1 MDLQDATVLL
11 TGASSGIGAAT
22 ARLLA
27 KRGAVLGLVARRRD
41 RLEEVLADCQADS
54 PDSRIWVADLSDLA
68 AAENVVRE
76 AIDHFSR
83 LDVLLNNAGA
93 PKRRHVRDLTFA
105 EIEDTMRI
113 NFLSPVRM
121 MLTALPPM
129 LERGRGLIVNV
140 GSMAGRIGVPTESA
154 YSASKFALGGWSEG
168 AALDLAAS
176 GVEIRLISPGASAT
190 EIWDQPGSDDAFYDG
205 PMAPPEDCAVEIVA
219 AIEGTTFE
227 TYAPAGYRDIV
238 VDKTRDF
245 DQFMS
250 MVLSH
255 SSQGASS

>member
-1 MDLQDATVLL
+1 MDLQGASVLL

-22 ARLLA
+22 ARALA
-27 KRGAVLGLVARRRD
+27 KRGARLGLVARRRD
-41 RLEEVLADCQADS
+41 RLEEVLADCRGDS
-54 PDSRIWVADLSDLA
+54 PDSRIWAVDLSDLG
-68 AAENVVRE
+68 AAEGVVRE
-76 AIDHFSR
+76 AIDHFGG

-93 PKRRHVRDLTFA
+93 PKRRNVRDLTPT
-105 EIEDTMRI
+105 EVEDIMRI
-113 NFLSPVRM
+113 NFFSPVRM
-121 MLTALPPM
+121 MLAALPSM
-129 LERGRGLIVNV
+129 LERGHGLVVNV
-140 GSMAGRIGVPTESA
+140 GSMAGRIGVPTEAA
-154 YSASKFALGGWSEG
+154 YSASKFALGGWSE
-168 AALDLAAS
+168 ACALDLAGS
-176 GVEIRLISPGASAT
+176 GVELRLISPGAFAT

-205 PMAPPEDCAVEIVA
+205 PKAPPEECADAIVE

-255 SSQGASS
+255 SPAGDS

>member
-1 MDLQDATVLL
+1 MDVQGATVLL

-27 KRGAVLGLVARRRD
+27 ERGAVLGLVARRRD
-41 RLEEVLADCQADS
+41 RLEEVLTDCQKHS
-54 PDSRIWVADLSDLA
+54 PDSRLWVADLSDLA
-68 AAENVVRE
+68 AAEGVVQE
-76 AIDHFSR
+76 ALSAWGAID
-83 LDVLLNNAGA
+83 VLVNNAGA
-93 PKRRHVRDLTFA
+93 PKRRHVRDLTPA
-105 EIEDTMRI
+105 EVEDTMRI
-113 NFLSPVRM
+113 NFFSPVRM
-121 MLTALPPM
+121 MLAALPSM
-129 LERGRGLIVNV
+129 LERGRGMVVNV

-168 AALDLAAS
+168 CALDLAAS
-176 GVEIRLISPGASAT
+176 GVEIRLVSPGAFAT

-205 PMAPPEDCAVEIVA
+205 PMSPPEDCAAEILA
-219 AIEGTTFE
+219 AIEGSSFE

-245 DQFMS
+245 DQFKS

-255 SSQGASS
+255 ANAGTAS

>member
-1 MDLQDATVLL
+1 MDVQGATVLL

-27 KRGAVLGLVARRRD
+27 ERGAVLGLVARRRD
-41 RLEEVLADCQADS
+41 RLEEVLADCQKHS
-54 PDSRIWVADLSDLA
+54 PDSRIWAVDLSDLD
-68 AAENVVRE
+68 AAENVVRD
-76 AIDHFSR
+76 ALDAWGSI
-83 LDVLLNNAGA
+83 DVLLNNAGA
-93 PKRRHVRDLTFA
+93 PKRRNVRDLTPT
-105 EIEDTMRI
+105 EVEDTMRI
-113 NFLSPVRM
+113 NFFSPVRM
-121 MLTALPPM
+121 MLSVLPSM
-129 LERGRGLIVNV
+129 LERSRGMIVNV

-154 YSASKFALGGWSEG
+154 YSASKFALGGWSE
-168 AALDLAAS
+168 ACALDLAGS
-176 GVEIRLISPGASAT
+176 GVEIRLISPGAFAT

-205 PMAPPEDCAVEIVA
+205 PMAPPEDCATEIVA

-255 SSQGASS
+255 SSAGASS

>member
-1 MDLQDATVLL
+1 MDVQGATVLL

-22 ARLLA
+22 ARILA
-27 KRGAVLGLVARRRD
+27 KRGAGLGLVARRRD
-41 RLEEVLADCQADS
+41 RLEEVLADCQANS
-54 PDSRIWVADLSDLA
+54 PDSRIWAVDLSDLD
-68 AAENVVRE
+68 AAEGVVRE
-76 AIDHFSR
+76 ALEAWGSI
-83 LDVLLNNAGA
+83 DVLLNNAGA
-93 PKRRHVRDLTFA
+93 PKRRNVRDLTPA
-105 EIEDTMRI
+105 EVEETMRI
-113 NFLSPVRM
+113 NFFSPVRM
-121 MLTALPPM
+121 MITVLPSM
-129 LERGRGLIVNV
+129 LQRGRGMVVNV

-154 YSASKFALGGWSEG
+154 YSASKFALGGWSE
-168 AALDLAAS
+168 ACALDLAGS
-176 GVEIRLISPGASAT
+176 GVEIRLVSPGAFAT

-205 PMAPPEDCAVEIVA
+205 PMAPPEDCATEILA

-255 SSQGASS
+255 SKAEVSS

>member
-1 MDLQDATVLL
+1 MELAGANVLV

-22 ARLLA
+22 ARALA

-41 RLEEVLADCQADS
+41 RLEEVLADCRADS
-54 PDSRIWVADLSDLA
+54 PQSRVWVADLSDLD
-68 AAENVVRE
+68 AAENVVKEALRE
-76 AIDHFSR
+76 FGH

-93 PKRRHVRDLTFA
+93 PKRRHVRELTA
-105 EIEDTMRI
+105 DEVESVMRI
-113 NFLSPVRM
+113 NFFSPVRM
-121 MLTALPPM
+121 MLTVLPAM
-129 LERGRGLIVNV
+129 LARGSGMIVNV
-140 GSMAGRIGVPTESA
+140 GSMAGRIGVPTEAA

-168 AALDLAAS
+168 CSLDLEGT
-176 GVEIRLISPGASAT
+176 GVEIRLISPGAFET

-205 PMAPPEDCAVEIVA
+205 PKAPPEECAEAIVA
-219 AIEGTTFE
+219 AIEGTAFE

-250 MVLSH
+250 MVASH
-255 SSQGASS
+255 AGAGAAS

>member
-1 MDLQDATVLL
+1 MELQGASVLL

-22 ARLLA
+22 AIALA

-41 RLEEVLADCQADS
+41 RLEEVLADCVGDS

-68 AAENVVRE
+68 AAEGVVRE
-76 AIDHFSR
+76 AIDHFGG

-93 PKRRHVRDLTFA
+93 PKRRNVRDLTPA
-105 EIEDTMRI
+105 EVEDTMQI
-113 NFLSPVRM
+113 NFFSPVRM
-121 MLTALPPM
+121 MLAALPSM
-129 LERGRGLIVNV
+129 LERRRGLVVNV

-154 YSASKFALGGWSEG
+154 YSASKFALGGWSE
-168 AALDLAAS
+168 ACALDLAGS
-176 GVEIRLISPGASAT
+176 GVEVRLISPGAFET

-205 PMAPPEDCAVEIVA
+205 PKAPPEECAEAIVA

-245 DQFMS
+245 DQFKS

-255 SSQGASS
+255 SGAGES

>member
-1 MDLQDATVLL
+1 MDLQGATVLL

-22 ARLLA
+22 ARMLA
-27 KRGAVLGLVARRRD
+27 KRGAVLGLVARRKD
-41 RLEEVLADCQADS
+41 RLEEVLAECLGDS
-54 PDSRIWVADLSDLA
+54 PGSRIWVADLSDLT
-68 AAENVVRE
+68 AAEGVVQE
-76 AIDHFSR
+76 AIKHFDG

-93 PKRRHVRDLTFA
+93 PKRRHVRDLTPA
-105 EIEDTMRI
+105 EVEDTMRI
-113 NFLSPVRM
+113 NFFSPVRM
-121 MLTALPPM
+121 MLTALPSM
-129 LERGRGLIVNV
+129 LERGRGMVVNV

-154 YSASKFALGGWSEG
+154 YSASKFALGGWSE
-168 AALDLAAS
+168 ACALDLAGT
-176 GVEIRLISPGASAT
+176 GVEIRLISPGAFET
-190 EIWDQPGSDDAFYDG
+190 EIWNQPGSDDAFYDG
-205 PMAPPEDCAVEIVA
+205 PKAPPEDCVEEIVA

-255 SSQGASS
+255 SSGASS